1 MEERNMKLTYPHDT
15 RDELEIISWPFVKSM
30 FQGYGRFW
38 QDFIGVY
45 KGDGLLWPYGLKK
58 DEQEISKNA
67 GLYKAY
73 YRMCMVHYSILC
85 DLMTTHVLIADLL
98 KVITLR
104 PTTVSSLWQIFEHI
118 YFRLGSA
125 ALRWETFYDTVE
137 EIGCYAKQ
145 FPIENV
151 AKKDFKDSF
160 KRFLNKKKDES
171 AVKLYHK
178 YKSSCSATR
187 NNLVHFARQG
197 GKVWCGTIYVPKEV
211 VKNPVWFQEFDI
223 LQDGI
228 SIEEKSRSDF
238 MFALKWLPG
247 LHEFVAKRL
256 RKILDENSIEI
267 CYEKGQPLLQ
277 RNNKKDAGSINDG
290 TQVTDC
296 MQTSLQK
303 GLASDAFNW
312 GPCLTGMESTAANV
326 IQVNEPAASGTFFTS
341 QGMTFRG
348 EGSTCDFAEKLLQ
361 EMLQYKD
368 RMASSGSQLP
378 HPQKGDV

>member
-1 MEERNMKLTYPHDT
+1 MKLTYPHDT

-45 KGDGLLWPYGLKK
+45 KEDGLLWPYGLKK

-85 DLMTTHVLIADLL
+85 DLMATHVLIADLIR
-98 KVITLR
+98 VITLR
-104 PTTVSSLWQIFEHI
+104 PTTVFSLWQIFEHI

-125 ALRWETFYDTVE
+125 RLRWETLHDTVE

-145 FPIENV
+145 FPIEKV
-151 AKKDFKDSF
+151 AKKDFEKSF
-160 KRFLNKKKDES
+160 KRFLKDEKDES

-228 SIEEKSRSDF
+228 SIEEKARSDF
-238 MFALKWLPG
+238 MLALKWLPG
-247 LHEFVAKRL
+247 LHEFVAKRFQE
-256 RKILDENSIEI
+256 ILDENNIEI
-267 CYEKGQPLLQ
+267 CYEKGQQLLQ
-277 RNNKKDAGSINDG
+277 RNNEKNVGSIDDG
-290 TQVTDC
+290 TQVADYL
-296 MQTSLQK
+296 QTSLQK
-303 GLASDAFNW
+303 SSAYDASSW
-312 GPCLTGMESTAANV
+312 GPCLTGMESTVDNV
-326 IQVNEPAASGTFFTS
+326 IQINEPAASGTFFTS
-341 QGMTFRG
+341 QDMTFRG
-348 EGSTCDFAEKLLQ
+348 VSPVCDFAEKLQQ

-368 RMASSGSQLP
+368 RMASSGSKLP
-378 HPQKGDV
+378 PPQKGDV